1 MIGPNGF
8 FSTLMVHYLILFRVT
23 AAIAGKAARAWWRRL
38 PLERRANLRSAQLKK
53 LANLHCIG
61 ISINREAVKKHQGK
75 VGVVCGLSLVG
86 AYQGYASHVLEC
98 PGKISIGMECV
109 PKIAGF
115 LLLNDKF

>member
-1 MIGPNGF
+1 M
-8 FSTLMVHYLILFRVT
+8 ILFRVT

-98 PGKISIGMECV
+98 PGKISIGMKCV
-109 PKIAGF
+109 PIIAGF